1 MTGQPPVSTAPLW
14 AHQLLAYDYA
24 QSQPNV
30 MLAMGM
36 GTGKTKVATDL
47 IQNSADRRVLI
58 VCRRK
63 VGVNVWPAQLR
74 QWLAHPE
81 DWLIDVL
88 TSEGAS
94 VSVAKRTARMQA
106 SLAAADRYIAI
117 INYEA
122 VTNEPMA
129 SMLRSVEWDRIIL
142 DESQHISAH
151 DSKRSKFLA
160 QLKATRRL
168 CLTGT
173 PMHDR
178 PMDVFGQY
186 RFLDPGIYG
195 QSWTRFKFRYARWG
209 GFGDFKLIGYLNTEE
224 FANQFGSIAIE
235 VGRDVLD
242 LPETQHITLPVTLNA
257 ATTAAYSAI
266 RKSFVTQLAEGTV
279 TTPNA
284 LTQLL
289 RMQQATSGYTT
300 TDDGVDVTL
309 GTDKRDTLAEL
320 LEDLPADEP
329 VVVFV
334 RFKHD
339 LVAVH
344 EAAAKVGRSSLEVSG
359 ARDECARWQGGEATV
374 LAVQIQSGGEGID
387 LTRAAYCAYYSIG
400 HSLGDYDQSLA
411 RIHRPGQTRPVV
423 YYHLTASATVDVAVY
438 EALDKKRNVIDAVLA
453 SLR

>member
-1 MTGQPPVSTAPLW
+1 
-14 AHQLLAYDYA
+14 
-24 QSQPNV
+24 

-74 QWLAHPE
+74 QWLANPA
-81 DWLIDVL
+81 DWTVGVL

-94 VSVAKRTARMQA
+94 VSVAKR
-106 SLAAADRYIAI
+106 AAAMAAALDAPGRYIAI

-122 VTNEPMA
+122 VAHEPMA
-129 SMLRSVEWDRIIL
+129 RLLRSVDWDRIIL

-195 QSWTRFKFRYARWG
+195 QSWTRFKRRYALWG
-209 GFGDFKLIGYLNTEE
+209 GFGGFKLLRHINMDE
-224 FANQFGSIAIE
+224 FAERFSSIALE

-257 ATTAAYSAI
+257 ATLAAYTAI
-266 RKSFVTQLAEGTV
+266 RKSFAATLAEGKV
-279 TTPNA
+279 TAPNA